1 MINDKIWF
9 MQNFCTIYLVRH
21 GETEWNV
28 KKRIQGHEDIPL
40 NKKGEVQAKELA
52 EKLTHVKFNA
62 VYSSDLIRA
71 KKTAEIITLEKKL
84 AVQTTKVL
92 RERYFG
98 KYQGRSFAVNNEM
111 IKLINN
117 LKMVKGEGAKEVES
131 DEKIISR
138 LITFLREIAVTYA
151 GKTVLMVSHGGPIRT
166 LLIHLGFTSYENIT
180 EGGISNLSFIKL
192 RSDGVEFFIEKTE
205 GIKIKI

>member
-1 MINDKIWF
+1 
-9 MQNFCTIYLVRH
+9 
-21 GETEWNV
+21 
-28 KKRIQGHEDIPL
+28 
-40 NKKGEVQAKELA
+40 
-52 EKLTHVKFNA
+52 VKFNA